1 MEDVRLV
8 EKPLDIRRLDAF
20 VKVVDLG
27 SVTRAAGVLRLAQP
41 ALSQQIAGLEQD
53 FGTKLLVRSPRGVT
67 PTEAGMVLYR
77 YASTIHRQLE
87 EARRNIKNVSGQLS
101 GNVTVGLAPW
111 SSASLLGPALLREV
125 RRQHPGL
132 LIHVCDIFGMA
143 FSELVLRGKVDL
155 ALLYGDKPP
164 RGLHYKP
171 LYTEE
176 FCLLAAPEIAPEGA
190 GPIDA
195 QTLSEIPLVLPTEE
209 SFLRQMVDR
218 QCRNAGLV
226 STIIAE
232 VQSRDVLAA
241 ALADGLG
248 AAVLP
253 VSVAEDMARGGRLV
267 IRPITPAMSM
277 PVSICIPDSTGL
289 TDAAY
294 AVHELLLGLVR
305 EAHPA
310 PALQPAI

>member
-1 MEDVRLV
+1 M
-8 EKPLDIRRLDAF
+8 DIRRLDAF

-41 ALSQQIAGLEQD
+41 ALSQQIASLEQD

-67 PTEAGMVLYR
+67 PTEAGTVLYR

-87 EARRNIKNVSGQLS
+87 EARRNIRNASGQLS

-125 RRQHPGL
+125 RRAHPGL
-132 LIHVCDIFGMA
+132 LIHVCDIFGVA
-143 FSELVLRGKVDL
+143 FSEMVLRGRMDL
-155 ALLYGDKPP
+155 ALLYGDTPP

-171 LYTEE
+171 LYTEQ
-176 FCLLAAPEIAPEGA
+176 FCLLGSSEILPPGSDA
-190 GPIDA
+190 IDA
-195 QTLSEIPLVLPTEE
+195 PALAHLPLVLPTEE

-218 QCRNAGLV
+218 QCRNAGLT

-232 VQSRDVLAA
+232 VYSRDVLAA
-241 ALADGLG
+241 ALLDGLG

-253 VSVAEDMARGGRLV
+253 TTVAWAMAAGTDLV
-267 IRPITPAMSM
+267 ARELAPAMSM
-277 PVSICIPDSTGL
+277 PVSICIPDSSGL

-294 AVHELLLGLVR
+294 AVHELLLELVR
-305 EAHPA
+305 DIHPA
-310 PALQPAI
+310 PDDPVAS

>member
-1 MEDVRLV
+1 ME
-8 EKPLDIRRLDAF
+8 KTLDIRRLDAF
-20 VKVVDLG
+20 MKVVDLG

-67 PTEAGMVLYR
+67 PTAAGMVLYR

-87 EARRNIKNVSGQLS
+87 EARRNINSISGELS
-101 GNVTVGLAPW
+101 GNVTIGMAPW
-111 SSASLLGPALLREV
+111 SSAAMLAPALLREV
-125 RRQHPGL
+125 RRQFPGL
-132 LIHVCDIFGMA
+132 LIHICDIFGMA
-143 FSELVLRGKVDL
+143 FSEMVLRGRVDL
-155 ALLYGDKPP
+155 ALLYGEKPP

-176 FCLLAAPEIAPEGA
+176 FCLLATPEIVPERE

-195 QTLSEIPLVLPTEE
+195 EALSQLPLILPTEE

-226 STIIAE
+226 STIVAE
-232 VQSRDVLAA
+232 VQSRYLLST
-241 ALADGLG
+241 ALQDGLG

-253 VSVAEDMARGGRLV
+253 VALARSMAEGGNLV
-267 IRPITPAMSM
+267 MRDITPAMTM
-277 PVSICIPDSTGL
+277 PISICIPDSTGL

-294 AVHELLLGLVR
+294 AVHELLLELVR
-305 EAHPA
+305 DAHPA
-310 PALQPAI
+310 SSAPI

>member
-1 MEDVRLV
+1 MDKAQLV
-8 EKPLDIRRLDAF
+8 ERALDIRRLDAF

-27 SVTRAAGVLRLAQP
+27 SVTRAAGVLNLAQP

-67 PTEAGMVLYR
+67 PTEAGLVLYR

-87 EARRNIKNVSGQLS
+87 EARRNINNVSGDLS
-101 GNVTVGLAPW
+101 GHVTVGLAPW
-111 SSASLLGPALLREV
+111 SSGSLLAPSLLRAV
-125 RRQHPGL
+125 RRAHPGI
-132 LIHVCDIFGMA
+132 LIHICDIFGMA
-143 FSELVLRGKVDL
+143 FSEMVLRGRMDL

-171 LYTEE
+171 LYRDE
-176 FCLLAAPEIAPEGA
+176 FCVLGAQSILPEEDEPV
-190 GPIDA
+190 DVL
-195 QTLSEIPLVLPTEE
+195 TLSRLPLILPTEE

-218 QCRNAGLV
+218 QCRNAGLN
-226 STIIAE
+226 STIVAE
-232 VQSRDVLAA
+232 VQSRDVLAS
-241 ALADGLG
+241 ALGDGLG
-248 AAVLP
+248 VAVLP
-253 VSVAEDMARGGRLV
+253 LSVAQSMAQTGDFRMRSLE
-267 IRPITPAMSM
+267 PAMSM

-294 AVHELLLGLVR
+294 AVHELLLDLVR

-310 PALQPAI
+310 PDPAA